1 MNAYIDL
8 SYIFHIFLVINSS
21 ILSKNISNIKF
32 KMKNIL
38 LICATGILLYFNILF
53 AHSRGFYLNIIYY
66 IFLFYLFYKNKFVLP
81 LMTFIFSYYS
91 QVAIIKIFTNTIYL
105 YKGIVMLYTPESFMY
120 ILISPLIIFIIE
132 LITKSVKSLKLLKKY
147 RYDVEVIVEEKTFKT
162 NAYFDSGNT
171 VKFKNLPVVFLTKE
185 LKDKNACYEKL
196 LIEGIGYQNSEYKKG
211 KILFEEKEKDV
222 YFAYVNKKSFNG
234 CKCLLNVYLLK

>member
-8 SYIFHIFLVINSS
+8 SYIFHVFLVINSC
-21 ILSKNISNIKF
+21 ILSKNISNLKI

-38 LICATGILLYFNILF
+38 LISISSILIYFNVLF
-53 AHSRGFYLNIIYY
+53 AEDRSIYLNTIYY
-66 IFLFYLFYKNKFVLP
+66 ISLFYIIYKKKFVVSLIS
-81 LMTFIFSYYS
+81 FVFSYYS

-105 YKGIVMLYTPESFMY
+105 YRGIVMLYTPKSFMY
-120 ILISPLIIFIIE
+120 ILISPLIILIIG
-132 LITKSVKSLKLLKKY
+132 LISKSIKSLRLLKKY
-147 RYDVEVIVEEKTFKT
+147 RYDVKLVVGDKTVKT

-171 VKFKNLPVVFLTKE
+171 VKFKNLPVVFLTNE
-185 LKDKNACYEKL
+185 LKDKNVCYEKL

-211 KILFEEKEKDV
+211 KILFEEKEKEV
-222 YFAYVNKKSFNG
+222 YFAYVNKRSFNG